1 MQFLNEIREHL
12 ANFETEAKEEI
23 HKFIDWLHTKYVPP
37 GAPVVAP
44 PETSY
49 VQTTPSY
56 VAPVVENVP
65 APVADAAPAADSN
78 PAPVSDVPVAAQ
90 DELHQFLMFLWRHKM
105 KLFLLLMLLL
115 WLTLL
120 PKNQFPW

>member
-90 DELHQFLMFLWRHKM
+90 DEFVSVADAPVVADAVAEESVPVVEAANGN
-105 KLFLLLMLLL
+105 
-115 WLTLL
+115 T
-120 PKNQFPW
+120 